1 MQSAAE
7 PGALM
12 RDASRLNAMSLLAIP
27 NLISL
32 ARIPLAVAFLLVS
45 ATVPRVM
52 IIVAAGISDYLDGW
66 WARHRGP
73 RTRLGELLDPITD
86 KLFVLTALAAFA
98 VWDVISPAELLV
110 LLARDLFVTAGFLV
124 VLALRLPIRPRARFA
139 GKVVTTLQIAA
150 VLALTLLPQ
159 FARATVLVIAAASMW
174 AIADY
179 AHAALLQWR
188 DQRRE
193 RREDRKDGGLRS
205 PPPPR

>member
-1 MQSAAE
+1 
-7 PGALM
+7 M
-12 RDASRLNAMSLLAIP
+12 RDVSRLNAASLLAIP

-32 ARIPLAVAFLLVS
+32 SRLPLAVAFLLVS
-45 ATVPRVM
+45 ATAPRVI

-98 VWDVISPAELLV
+98 VWEVISPAELLV
-110 LLARDLFVTAGFLV
+110 LLARDLFVTAGFLA
-124 VLALRLPIRPRARFA
+124 VLALRLPIRPRARFP
-139 GKVVTTLQIAA
+139 GKLVTTLQIAA
-150 VLALTLLPQ
+150 VLALTLLPGL
-159 FARATVLVIAAASMW
+159 ARVTVLVIAAASLW

-179 AHAALLQWR
+179 TRAALLHWR
-188 DQRRE
+188 DQRRARRE
-193 RREDRKDGGLRS
+193 RRERREHQDDGGLRP